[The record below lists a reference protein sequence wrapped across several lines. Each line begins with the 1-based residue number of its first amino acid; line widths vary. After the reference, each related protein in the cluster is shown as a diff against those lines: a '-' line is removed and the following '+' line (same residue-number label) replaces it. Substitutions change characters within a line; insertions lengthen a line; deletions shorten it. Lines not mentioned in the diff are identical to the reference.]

1 MVEIEHQYTNKLH
14 YMTITF
20 KMETFPTESFFKLSD
35 PWSVK
40 SSPFSSIF
48 LSIFV
53 DMLSTWPRRGE
64 CWLFSFHS
72 IGDRN
77 NFSNYL
83 LLDNSNLLQYCS
95 DIWTCR
101 CTIWTCRCIIW
112 TCRCTIWTCRCTI
125 WTCRCTIN
133 TWPRRGWC
141 WIAPYSMGNGH
152 NSSQLQ

>member
-1 MVEIEHQYTNKLH
+1 MVEIEHQYTNKLR

-20 KMETFPTESFFKLSD
+20 KMETFPTKSFFKLSD

-53 DMLSTWPRRGE
+53 DMLSTWPRRGD

-72 IGDRN
+72 LGDRK

-101 CTIWTCRCIIW
+101 CTIW